1 MACIRFSSNVEVL
14 LRVFW
19 ELLEKES
26 KECIDVFTRCNGVAD
41 RATTVRV
48 ANIDWLV
55 EEDDRSVCVPGVWIV
70 VKLKFRIDGRWAKF
84 KEETSE

>member
-1 MACIRFSSNVEVL
+1 VTCIRFPGNVEVL

-26 KECIDVFTRCNGVAD
+26 EKCIDVLASCDGVAD

-48 ANIDWLV
+48 ADIDGLI
-55 EEDDRSVCVPGVWIV
+55 EEDH
-70 VKLKFRIDGRWAKF
+70 
-84 KEETSE
+84 

>member
-1 MACIRFSSNVEVL
+1 MAGVGLSSNVEVL

-26 KECIDVFTRCNGVAD
+26 EQCVDVLSSCDSVAD

-48 ANIDWLV
+48 ADIDWLI
-55 EEDDRSVCVPGVWIV
+55 EENYGSICVPGVWVIV
-70 VKLKFRIDGRWAKF
+70 NLQILID
-84 KEETSE
+84 